1 MGTAWDREDRIH
13 NGPWGNILSWPTEV
27 CLRSDPPAGGVARVL
42 LRSRKT
48 SESKQMK
55 GPKTYDE
62 YVDLVHQAV
71 YEVDEMRAGIDY
83 DPENA
88 ERWSTMLD
96 HLDGVLRKLYDDM
109 ISDKYEFPTGKD
121 LPYMQFLNRWG
132 KEIPFKQLLVVVN
145 KAHKDGLSR
154 E

>member
-1 MGTAWDREDRIH
+1 MLGKATFPVIDTRQ
-13 NGPWGNILSWPTEV
+13 SWPDKPFRSAPAP
-27 CLRSDPPAGGVARVL
+27 CLVYRYEFGNL
-42 LRSRKT
+42 LEAKR
-48 SESKQMK
+48 MK

-62 YVDLVHQAV
+62 YVDLVHNAV
-71 YEVDEMRAGIDY
+71 YEVDEMRAGLDY

-88 ERWSTMLD
+88 ERWAAILD

-109 ISDKYEFPTGKD
+109 ISDRYQFPTGKD

-132 KEIPFKQLLVVVN
+132 REVPFKQLLVVIN
-145 KAHKDGLSR
+145 QAHKDGLSR